1 MRRVLLA
8 AAALAIPVSG
18 VVVGFSTPAFAK
30 KVTITCKSLSGTE
43 TAAVLSECTGGD
55 TGGSSGALNLAS
67 GGVIDWVSG
76 STTTVGVPKAAFP
89 SSKKC
94 IKMYGAGS
102 EAVAVKAT
110 VSADTGDGLKVPGTI
125 SGSVCINDGNVLPYK
140 PVKIT

>member
-8 AAALAIPVSG
+8 VAALAIPVSG
-18 VVVGFSTPAFAK
+18 VVVGFSGPAFAG

-43 TAAVLSECTGGD
+43 TTAVLSECTGGD
-55 TGGSSGALNLAS
+55 TGGSSGPLNLAS
-67 GGVIDWVSG
+67 GGPIDWVSG
-76 STTTVGVPKAAFP
+76 SVTTVAMPAAGFP

-102 EAVAVKAT
+102 EAVSIKDTAT
-110 VSADTGDGLKVPGTI
+110 ADTGDGIKIPGKV

-140 PVKIT
+140 PIKIT